1 MNTITLMI
9 LVLISI
15 IIGLDLHYLRRS
27 STASCSGSCTQCNGN
42 CKWVKDIAKAKKDI
56 TKNQGHL
63 QGRF

>member
-15 IIGLDLHYLRRS
+15 IIGLDLHYLHRS
-27 STASCSGSCTQCNGN
+27 NTTSCGGSCTQCNGN
-42 CKWVKDIAKAKKDI
+42 CKWVNDIAKAKKDI

>member
-9 LVLISI
+9 LVLITV
-15 IIGLDLHYLRRS
+15 IIGLDLHYLHQS
-27 STASCSGSCTQCNGN
+27 NAASCGGSCTQCNGN
-42 CKWVKDIAKAKKDI
+42 CKWAKDIAKAKKDI